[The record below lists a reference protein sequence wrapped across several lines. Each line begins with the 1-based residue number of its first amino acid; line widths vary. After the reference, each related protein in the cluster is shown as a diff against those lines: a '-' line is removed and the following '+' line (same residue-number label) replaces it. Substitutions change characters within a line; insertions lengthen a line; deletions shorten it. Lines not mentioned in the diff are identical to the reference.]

1 MKLRFLACLA
11 CFFAVL
17 IPAIA
22 AEPGPVVV
30 VPVKTE
36 ISRAQFYFLRR
47 ALKEAERQGA
57 SAFVIDMDT
66 YGGEVKAAIEN
77 MDALQKTR
85 VPTFT
90 YINPRAIS
98 AGALI
103 ALATQKIYMA
113 PTGVIGAAAPVM
125 SGGEDLPK
133 TMTDKTVSSLSAMA
147 RAAAEKNGHRTDIA
161 DAFISKEKEVKI
173 GDAVIHKADSLLTL
187 SAQEAAKQY
196 DGKPLLAA
204 GVADSLDAMFKQAG
218 LTGAVQTV
226 EPSGFEKVA
235 FWITALAP
243 LFLLGGILGAYIEF
257 KTPGF
262 GLPGIVSAI
271 CFLIFFTG
279 HYLAG
284 MAGWEVGVVFFIGL
298 LLVLGE
304 LFLHPGT
311 IIPGLVGAL
320 LMVGALIW
328 AMIDRYPGEPFLPTS
343 AMLMRPLLNLAVAVV
358 FALLAGY
365 WLAKYLPRTS
375 LYHHIVLEHSTGGGQ
390 PSAVPA
396 SVGPVQI
403 GQDGTA
409 HTMLRPAGKADFAGH
424 LLDVVTQ
431 GDFIDPGSKVRIVA
445 VDGLRVVV
453 ERA

>member
-1 MKLRFLACLA
+1 MKSWLLVCGIFLAL
-11 CFFAVL
+11 L
-17 IPAIA
+17 IPAGA

-36 ISRAQFYFLRR
+36 ISRAQFFFLRR

-66 YGGEVKAAIEN
+66 YGGEVKAAIDN
-77 MDALQKTR
+77 MDALLKTR

-103 ALATQKIYMA
+103 ALATQNIYMS

-125 SGGEDLPK
+125 AGGEDLSK
-133 TMTDKTVSSLSAMA
+133 TMNEKTVSALSAMA
-147 RAAAEKNGHRTDIA
+147 RAAAEKSGHRVDLA

-173 GDAVIHKADSLLTL
+173 GDAVIDKADSLLTL
-187 SAQEAAKQY
+187 SAQEAAKTY

-204 GVADSLDAMFKQAG
+204 GIADSLDAMLKQAG
-218 LTGAVQTV
+218 LTGPVQTV
-226 EPSGFEKVA
+226 EPSGFEQVA

-262 GLPGIVSAI
+262 GLPGILSAC

-284 MAGWEVGVVFFIGL
+284 LAGWEVGALFIVGL
-298 LLVLGE
+298 LLVIGE

-311 IIPGLVGAL
+311 VIPGLVGAL
-320 LMVGALIW
+320 LMVGALLW
-328 AMIDRYPGEPFLPTS
+328 AMIDRYPGEPFLPTTE
-343 AMLMRPLLNLAVAVV
+343 MLMRPLVNLAVAFV
-358 FALLAGY
+358 FAMLAGY

-375 LYHHIVLEHSTGGGQ
+375 LYHYIVLENSVGGSL

-396 SVGPVQI
+396 AAGPVNV

-409 HTMLRPAGKADFAGH
+409 HTMLRPAGKADFGGH
-424 LLDVVTQ
+424 MLDVVTQ
-431 GDFIDPGSKVRIVA
+431 GDFIDPGSKVRIIA

-453 ERA
+453 EQV